1 MRPRF
6 LFLTPSMPLVRR
18 GTARA
23 IMAVGFIKDWY
34 RFVVESR
41 MLLGRIDGS
50 QSPVSPLR

>member
-41 MLLGRIDGS
+41 ML
-50 QSPVSPLR
+50 